1 MYVYTKP
8 FHAHNTVKDFL
19 LKSIEENTSPSINKN
34 IYGDKISKTDFF
46 SDTQSSYVNDLSIH
60 LQDHILKV
68 LQIPKFVLKEV
79 WFQQYCKSDTHSWH
93 VHEHTHFTNVYFL
106 ELPQPEFKTEIREF
120 GTTNLIEYNATEG
133 DIVTFPGFL
142 EHRSPIL
149 ESDQRKTIISFNV
162 SLVS

>member
-1 MYVYTKP
+1 MYVYSQP
-8 FHAHNTVKDFL
+8 FHAHDKLKNFL
-19 LKSIEENTSPSINKN
+19 LESIEKNGTSIGEN

-46 SDTQSSYVNDLSIH
+46 AEQQSSYVNDLSIH

-79 WFQQYCKSDTHSWH
+79 WFQQYCKNDTHSWH
-93 VHEHTHFTNVYFL
+93 VHEHTHFTSVYFL
-106 ELPQPEFKTEIREF
+106 ELPQTEFKTEIRKF
-120 GTTNLIEYNATEG
+120 GTNELIEYKATEG

-149 ESDQRKTIISFNV
+149 ESDQRKTIISFNI